1 LEIIPFDEVFEIVD
15 FENSSAYYTFAMK
28 HLIEKRVPN
37 TTRRVRKLSPDE
49 WLTND
54 IIALIRQ
61 RNYMRKKFLKAKKL
75 GNNYINFWSQ
85 HKRLRND
92 VVVKLRNSKCNV
104 ITKKLSSLRD
114 KPKEFWL
121 ELNTSANKKKFE
133 SK

>member
-1 LEIIPFDEVFEIVD
+1 
-15 FENSSAYYTFAMK
+15 MK
-28 HLIEKRVPN
+28 HLIEKHVPN

-61 RNYMRKKFLKAKKL
+61 RDYMTKMFLKAKKL
-75 GNNYINFWSQ
+75 SNNYIGFWSQ
-85 HKRLRND
+85 YKRLRNE
-92 VVVKLRNSKCNV
+92 VVVKLRNSKSNV

-121 ELNTSANKKKFE
+121 ELNTFLPTK
-133 SK
+133 